1 MADDIPQTLSE
12 LADAIAATRTHYAD
26 LRAAFEASLGRFVD
40 APADVAD
47 ELLSHADEFG
57 RDHALDVYAAR
68 FSASV
73 IRGQTGDMTPSEMAD
88 SIAQHM
94 ESLLDTH
101 KRLDD
106 LTHKREKL
114 AERDNAPVV
123 RIINIQGQEFVLDGQ
138 TRSLHAVDRPD
149 DKHAFEHEPEL
160 SLTEQVA
167 RDVGAEK
174 AEPQPLDRD
183 RDRTRTR

>member
-12 LADAIAATRTHYAD
+12 LTDTISATRTLYAE
-26 LRAAFEASLGRFVD
+26 LRAALEASLSRFVD

-57 RDHALDVYAAR
+57 RDHAIDVYAAR

-73 IRGQTGDMTPSEMAD
+73 VRGQTGDMTPSEMAD
-88 SIAQHM
+88 SIAQQM
-94 ESLLDTH
+94 VGLLDTH
-101 KRLDD
+101 ERLDD

-114 AERDNAPVV
+114 VERDNAPVV
-123 RIINIQGQEFVLDGQ
+123 RVINIQGQEFVLDGQ
-138 TRSLHAVDRPD
+138 TRSFHAVDRPD
-149 DKHAFEHEPEL
+149 DKLIFEHEPEL

-167 RDVGAEK
+167 RDVVADK